1 MAKVVSTAYV
11 DDLDGSEATG
21 PVDFSLD
28 GKDYTIDLSDSNAA
42 RLRDA
47 LASFVAS
54 ARRASGTGRR
64 RLTSSSPQRSSPQRS
79 SPQRSA
85 SGRSR
90 EETQEIR
97 AALRELGYSVKDR
110 GRIPAELLAAYE
122 ARTPA
127 DHSPD
132 ASVAGADQEPKTR
145 RSRKKVKEPVD
156 GADETD
162 GKVVQFRS
170 A

>member
-11 DDLDGSEATG
+11 DDLDGSEASG

-28 GKDYTIDLSDSNAA
+28 GKDYTIDLSDANAA

-64 RLTSSSPQRSSPQRS
+64 RLTSSSPQRS
-79 SPQRSA
+79 A

-90 EETQEIR
+90 EETREIR

-110 GRIPAELLAAYE
+110 GRIPSELLAAYE

-127 DHSPD
+127 DHSSD
-132 ASVAGADQEPKTR
+132 ASAPGADQEPKTR

>member
-79 SPQRSA
+79 A

-132 ASVAGADQEPKTR
+132 ASVAGADQEPKAR

>member
-79 SPQRSA
+79 A

-127 DHSPD
+127 DRSPD
-132 ASVAGADQEPKTR
+132 ASVAGADQEPKAR

>member
-54 ARRASGTGRR
+54 ARRASGAGRR
-64 RLTSSSPQRSSPQRS
+64 RLTSS

-132 ASVAGADQEPKTR
+132 
-145 RSRKKVKEPVD
+145 
-156 GADETD
+156 ETD

>member
-47 LASFVAS
+47 LAAFVAS

-64 RLTSSSPQRSSPQRS
+64 RLTSS

-110 GRIPAELLAAYE
+110 GRIPSELLAAYE

-127 DHSPD
+127 DHSAD

>member
-11 DDLDGSEATG
+11 DDLDGSEASG

-79 SPQRSA
+79 A

-127 DHSPD
+127 GHSSD

>member
-79 SPQRSA
+79 A

-127 DHSPD
+127 DRSPD
-132 ASVAGADQEPKTR
+132 ASVAGADQESKAR

>member
-64 RLTSSSPQRSSPQRS
+64 RLTSS
-79 SPQRSA
+79 PQRSA

-127 DHSPD
+127 DRSPD
-132 ASVAGADQEPKTR
+132 ASVAGADQEPKAR

>member
-79 SPQRSA
+79 A

-97 AALRELGYSVKDR
+97 AALRELGYS
-110 GRIPAELLAAYE
+110 
-122 ARTPA
+122 
-127 DHSPD
+127 
-132 ASVAGADQEPKTR
+132 
-145 RSRKKVKEPVD
+145 
-156 GADETD
+156 
-162 GKVVQFRS
+162 
-170 A
+170 

>member
-79 SPQRSA
+79 A

-110 GRIPAELLAAYE
+110 GRIPAELLAAY
-122 ARTPA
+122 
-127 DHSPD
+127 
-132 ASVAGADQEPKTR
+132 
-145 RSRKKVKEPVD
+145 
-156 GADETD
+156 
-162 GKVVQFRS
+162 
-170 A
+170 

>member
-11 DDLDGSEATG
+11 DDLDGSEASG

-47 LASFVAS
+47 LASFIAS
-54 ARRASGTGRR
+54 ARRASGSGRR
-64 RLTSSSPQRSSPQRS
+64 QSSSPRP
-79 SPQRSA
+79 SA

-97 AALRELGYSVKDR
+97 SVLRELGYEVKDR
-110 GRIPAELLAAYE
+110 GRVSSDLLAAYE
-122 ARTPA
+122 ARSPA
-127 DHSPD
+127 PGKSSDE
-132 ASVAGADQEPKTR
+132 QPKAK
-145 RSRKKVKEPVD
+145 RSRKKT
-156 GADETD
+156 TD
-162 GKVVQFRS
+162 GVTEANGNVVEFRS
-170 A
+170 V

>member
-64 RLTSSSPQRSSPQRS
+64 RLTSSSPQRS

>member
-11 DDLDGSEATG
+11 DDLDGSEASG

-64 RLTSSSPQRSSPQRS
+64 RLTSSSPQRS
-79 SPQRSA
+79 A

-127 DHSPD
+127 GHSPD

>member
-11 DDLDGSEATG
+11 DDLDGSEASG

-64 RLTSSSPQRSSPQRS
+64 RLTSSVP
-79 SPQRSA
+79 RSA

-132 ASVAGADQEPKTR
+132 APVTGADEKPKAR
-145 RSRKKVKEPVD
+145 RPRKKVKESID

-162 GKVVQFRS
+162 EKVVQFRS

>member
-47 LASFVAS
+47 LAAFVAS

-64 RLTSSSPQRSSPQRS
+64 RGTSSSPK
-79 SPQRSA
+79 RSA

-110 GRIPAELLAAYE
+110 GRIPSEILAAYE

-127 DHSPD
+127 GQSRQTSGSSYGGPL
-132 ASVAGADQEPKTR
+132 GAFPSTNVR
-145 RSRKKVKEPVD
+145 ISRP
-156 GADETD
+156 
-162 GKVVQFRS
+162 S
-170 A
+170 SS

>member
-1 MAKVVSTAYV
+1 
-11 DDLDGSEATG
+11 
-21 PVDFSLD
+21 
-28 GKDYTIDLSDSNAA
+28 
-42 RLRDA
+42 
-47 LASFVAS
+47 
-54 ARRASGTGRR
+54 
-64 RLTSSSPQRSSPQRS
+64 LTSS

>member
-11 DDLDGSEATG
+11 DDLDGSEASG

-64 RLTSSSPQRSSPQRS
+64 RLTSSAP
-79 SPQRSA
+79 RSA

>member
-11 DDLDGSEATG
+11 DDLDGSEASG

-64 RLTSSSPQRSSPQRS
+64 RLTSS

>member
-1 MAKVVSTAYV
+1 VSTAYV
-11 DDLDGSEATG
+11 DDLDGSEASG

-64 RLTSSSPQRSSPQRS
+64 RLTSSSPQRS
-79 SPQRSA
+79 A

-110 GRIPAELLAAYE
+110 GRTPSELLVAYE

-127 DHSPD
+127 DHSSD
-132 ASVAGADQEPKTR
+132 ASAAGADQEPKTR

>member
-11 DDLDGSEATG
+11 DDLDGSEASG

-47 LASFVAS
+47 LASFVTS

-64 RLTSSSPQRSSPQRS
+64 RLTSSSL
-79 SPQRSA
+79 QRSA

-97 AALRELGYSVKDR
+97 AALRGLGYSVKDR

-127 DHSPD
+127 DQSSD
-132 ASVAGADQEPKTR
+132 ASAAGAEQEPKTR
-145 RSRKKVKEPVD
+145 RSRKKVQEPID
-156 GADETD
+156 GAD

>member
-11 DDLDGSEATG
+11 DDLDGSEASG

-47 LASFVAS
+47 LASYIAS
-54 ARRASGTGRR
+54 ARRASRSDRR
-64 RLTSSSPQRSSPQRS
+64 QSSSRQRSG
-79 SPQRSA
+79 

-97 AALRELGYSVKDR
+97 SVLRELGYEVKDR
-110 GRIPAELLAAYE
+110 GRVPSDLLAAYE
-122 ARTPA
+122 TRTPA
-127 DHSPD
+127 PGKSSDE
-132 ASVAGADQEPKTR
+132 QPKAR
-145 RSRKKVKEPVD
+145 RSGRKATDD
-156 GADETD
+156 GAVAN
-162 GKVVQFRS
+162 GNVVEFRS

>member
-11 DDLDGSEATG
+11 DDLDGSEASG

-64 RLTSSSPQRSSPQRS
+64 RLTSS

-132 ASVAGADQEPKTR
+132 ASVAGADQEPKTS

-156 GADETD
+156 GAGETD
-162 GKVVQFRS
+162 GKVVQFLS

>member
-64 RLTSSSPQRSSPQRS
+64 RLTSSSPQRS
-79 SPQRSA
+79 A

-132 ASVAGADQEPKTR
+132 ASVAEADQEPKTR
-145 RSRKKVKEPVD
+145 RSRTKVKEPID

>member
-11 DDLDGSEATG
+11 DDLDGSEASG
-21 PVDFSLD
+21 SVDFSLD

-47 LASFVAS
+47 LAAFVAS

-64 RLTSSSPQRSSPQRS
+64 RLTSS

>member
-11 DDLDGSEATG
+11 DDLDGSEASG

-64 RLTSSSPQRSSPQRS
+64 RGTSSSSPT
-79 SPQRSA
+79 RSA

-97 AALRELGYSVKDR
+97 AALREF
-110 GRIPAELLAAYE
+110 LAAYE

-127 DHSPD
+127 DQSSD
-132 ASVAGADQEPKTR
+132 ASAAGADQEPKTR

>member
-11 DDLDGSEATG
+11 DDLDGSEASG

-64 RLTSSSPQRSSPQRS
+64 RLTSS

-145 RSRKKVKEPVD
+145 RSRKKVKESVD

>member
-47 LASFVAS
+47 LAAFVAS

-64 RLTSSSPQRSSPQRS
+64 RLTSSSPT
-79 SPQRSA
+79 RSA

-110 GRIPAELLAAYE
+110 GGFRPSSWRRTRPGLRPVRAGRRRTARMAA
-122 ARTPA
+122 RLG
-127 DHSPD
+127 HSPPRT
-132 ASVAGADQEPKTR
+132 SGPPVAMARG
-145 RSRKKVKEPVD
+145 SM
-156 GADETD
+156 
-162 GKVVQFRS
+162 
-170 A
+170 

>member
-11 DDLDGSEATG
+11 DDLDGSEASG

-28 GKDYTIDLSDSNAA
+28 RKDYTIDLSDSNAA

-64 RLTSSSPQRSSPQRS
+64 RLTSSSPQRS
-79 SPQRSA
+79 A

-90 EETQEIR
+90 EETREIR

-110 GRIPAELLAAYE
+110 GRIPSEFLAAYE

-127 DHSPD
+127 DHSSD
-132 ASVAGADQEPKTR
+132 ASAAGADQEPKTR
-145 RSRKKVKEPVD
+145 RSRKKVKEPID

-162 GKVVQFRS
+162 GKVVQFPS

>member
-11 DDLDGSEATG
+11 DDLDGSEASG

-64 RLTSSSPQRSSPQRS
+64 RSTSS

-127 DHSPD
+127 DHSSD
-132 ASVAGADQEPKTR
+132 ASAAGADPEPKTR

-156 GADETD
+156 GAGETD
-162 GKVVQFRS
+162 GKVVQFHS

>member
-64 RLTSSSPQRSSPQRS
+64 RLTSSSPQRS
-79 SPQRSA
+79 A

-127 DHSPD
+127 DRSPD
-132 ASVAGADQEPKTR
+132 ASVAGADQEPKAR

>member
-11 DDLDGSEATG
+11 DDLDGSEASG

-64 RLTSSSPQRSSPQRS
+64 RLTSSSPQRS
-79 SPQRSA
+79 A

-97 AALRELGYSVKDR
+97 AALREL
-110 GRIPAELLAAYE
+110 ATA
-122 ARTPA
+122 
-127 DHSPD
+127 
-132 ASVAGADQEPKTR
+132 
-145 RSRKKVKEPVD
+145 
-156 GADETD
+156 
-162 GKVVQFRS
+162 
-170 A
+170 

>member
-11 DDLDGSEATG
+11 DDLDGSEASG

-64 RLTSSSPQRSSPQRS
+64 RLTSSVP
-79 SPQRSA
+79 RSA

-132 ASVAGADQEPKTR
+132 APVTGADEKPKAR
-145 RSRKKVKEPVD
+145 RSRKKVKESID

-162 GKVVQFRS
+162 EKVVQFRS

>member
-11 DDLDGSEATG
+11 DDLDGSEASG
-21 PVDFSLD
+21 SVDFSLD

-64 RLTSSSPQRSSPQRS
+64 RLTSS

-132 ASVAGADQEPKTR
+132 ASAAGADQEPKAR

>member
-11 DDLDGSEATG
+11 DDLDGSEASG

-64 RLTSSSPQRSSPQRS
+64 RLTSSSPQRST
-79 SPQRSA
+79 

-97 AALRELGYSVKDR
+97 AALRKLGYTVKDR
-110 GRIPAELLAAYE
+110 GRIPAELLTVYE

-127 DHSPD
+127 DHSSD
-132 ASVAGADQEPKTR
+132 AFAAGAEQEPKTR
-145 RSRKKVKEPVD
+145 RSRKKVKESID
-156 GADETD
+156 GAGETD